1 MVRRI
6 NIDLLLLTMR
16 EIKKHIVNCR
26 MNLLK
31 KFAKQLPTGKT
42 FALARSHA
50 NTMAVARNV

>member
-1 MVRRI
+1 MVTRRKKE
-6 NIDLLLLTMR
+6 LLRLTMR
-16 EIKKHIVNCR
+16 EIKKHIVNYR

-42 FALARSHA
+42 FAIARSHA